1 MENIKEALEYSVEL
15 ANNEEKII
23 TSDLNEI
30 EYYDSNKH
38 RLVELDPKKY
48 ARSIKLNT
56 LTGLIEYLKS
66 GRDNLNAQHL
76 MVHVVSPT
84 EVEVF
89 SELDVERKR
98 EVFLTAEAILPQ
110 YNYGSYYPVDEFN
123 IKIQSVFVGNH
134 HSDILTTF
142 ASAIHI
148 ENGATV
154 DDNGTSQTVTV
165 KNGVSSLAKG
175 KAPNPVSLK
184 PYRTFVEVDQP
195 ESNFVFRINDKPG
208 CALFE
213 ADGGLWK
220 NTAMKNVKEF
230 LQTEL
235 KDLENIE
242 VIA

>member
-1 MENIKEALEYSVEL
+1 MENIKEALEYTVDL

-23 TSDLNEI
+23 ESNEAK

-38 RLVELDPKKY
+38 RLVELDPTKY
-48 ARSIKLNT
+48 AKSLKLNT

-66 GRDNLNAQHL
+66 GRDDLNKTNLT
-76 MVHVVSPT
+76 VHVVSPT

-89 SELDVERKR
+89 SELDVDRKR
-98 EVFLTAEAILPQ
+98 EMYLTAEAILPQ

-123 IKIQSVFVGNH
+123 IKIQSVFVGNAD
-134 HSDILTTF
+134 SDILTTF

-148 ENGATV
+148 DNGATV
-154 DDNGTSQTVTV
+154 TDNGTAQTVTV
-165 KNGVSSLAKG
+165 KNGVSTLAKG

-220 NTAMKNVKEF
+220 NKAMKNVKEF
-230 LQTEL
+230 LEKEL
-235 KDLENIE
+235 KEAVNIE

>member
-15 ANNEEKII
+15 ANNEEKIVE
-23 TSDLNEI
+23 SNENK
-30 EYYDSNKH
+30 EYYDANKH

-56 LTGLIEYLKS
+56 LTGLVEYLKS
-66 GRDNLNAQHL
+66 GKDGLDKEKL
-76 MVHVVSPT
+76 TVHVVSPT

-98 EVFLTAEAILPQ
+98 EMFLTAEAILPE
-110 YNYGSYYPVDEFN
+110 YDYDHYYPVDEFN
-123 IKIQSVFVGNH
+123 IKIQSVFVGNPD
-134 HSDILTTF
+134 SDILTTF
-142 ASAIHI
+142 ASAIYI
-148 ENGATV
+148 DNGATV
-154 DDNGTSQTVTV
+154 SDNGTSQTVTV
-165 KNGVSSLAKG
+165 KNGVTSLAQG
-175 KAPNPVSLK
+175 KAPNPVALK
-184 PYRTFVEVDQP
+184 PYRTFIEVEQP

-220 NTAMKNVKEF
+220 NTAMTNVKKF
-230 LQTEL
+230 LQQEL
-235 KDLENIE
+235 KELTTIE

>member
-23 TSDLNEI
+23 TSELDGI
-30 EYYDSNKH
+30 EYYDSKKH
-38 RLVELDPKKY
+38 NLVELDPKKY

-56 LTGLIEYLKS
+56 LTGLVEYLKS
-66 GRDNLNAQHL
+66 GRDGLDKEKL
-76 MVHVVSPT
+76 TVHVVSPT

-98 EVFLTAEAILPQ
+98 EIYLTTEAILPQ

-123 IKIQSVFVGNH
+123 IKIQSVFVGNAD
-134 HSDILTTF
+134 SDILTTF
-142 ASAIHI
+142 ASAIHVD
-148 ENGATV
+148 NGATV
-154 DDNGTSQTVTV
+154 ADNGTSQTVTV
-165 KNGVSSLAKG
+165 KSGVSSLAKG
-175 KAPNPVSLK
+175 KAPNPVSLQ
-184 PYRTFVEVDQP
+184 PYRTFVEVKQP

-220 NTAMKNVKEF
+220 NAAMRNVKVF
-230 LQTEL
+230 LEKEL
-235 KDLENIE
+235 EELENVE

>member
-23 TSDLNEI
+23 ESNESK

-38 RLVELDPKKY
+38 RLVELDPLRY
-48 ARSIKLNT
+48 AKSIKLNT
-56 LTGLIEYLKS
+56 LTGLVEYLKS
-66 GRDNLNAQHL
+66 GRDSLNEKQL
-76 MVHVVSPT
+76 TVHVVSPT

-89 SELDVERKR
+89 SELDVDRKR
-98 EVFLTAEAILPQ
+98 EMYLTAEAILPQ

-123 IKIQSVFVGNH
+123 IKIQSVFVGNAD
-134 HSDILTTF
+134 SDILTTF

-154 DDNGTSQTVTV
+154 TDNGTAQTVTV
-165 KNGVSSLAKG
+165 KNGVSTLAKG
-175 KAPNPVSLK
+175 KAPNPVGLK
-184 PYRTFVEVDQP
+184 PYRTFVEVEQP

-220 NTAMKNVKEF
+220 NTAMNNVKSF
-230 LQTEL
+230 LQEAL
-235 KDLENIE
+235 QDLENIE